1 MYYMASCQVVSHMPD
16 SRKRGCKNMKLLIL
30 IQSLYIIYLLLRIKR
45 YKKEITL
52 YKNLRL
58 MYIEMIQWLNTKHL
72 EDKK

>member
-1 MYYMASCQVVSHMPD
+1 MYQIVEREEID
-16 SRKRGCKNMKLLIL
+16 SMKLFIL
-30 IQSLYIIYLLLRIKR
+30 IQILYIIYLLLRIKR

>member
-1 MYYMASCQVVSHMPD
+1 MYQIVE
-16 SRKRGCKNMKLLIL
+16 RKDIDNMKLFIL
-30 IQSLYIIYLLLRIKR
+30 IQILYIIYLLLRIKQ

>member
-1 MYYMASCQVVSHMPD
+1 MYQIVE
-16 SRKRGCKNMKLLIL
+16 RKDIDNIKLFIL
-30 IQSLYIIYLLLRIKR
+30 IQILYIIYLLLRIKR

>member
-1 MYYMASCQVVSHMPD
+1 
-16 SRKRGCKNMKLLIL
+16 MKLLIL

>member
-1 MYYMASCQVVSHMPD
+1 MYQIVE
-16 SRKRGCKNMKLLIL
+16 RKDIDNMKLLIL

>member
-1 MYYMASCQVVSHMPD
+1 MYQIVE
-16 SRKRGCKNMKLLIL
+16 RKDIDNMKLCIL
-30 IQSLYIIYLLLRIKR
+30 IQRLCIIYLLLRIKR

>member
-1 MYYMASCQVVSHMPD
+1 MYQIVE
-16 SRKRGCKNMKLLIL
+16 RKDIDNMKLFIL
-30 IQSLYIIYLLLRIKR
+30 IQILYIIYLLLRIKR

>member
-1 MYYMASCQVVSHMPD
+1 MYQIVE
-16 SRKRGCKNMKLLIL
+16 RKDIDNMKLFIL
-30 IQSLYIIYLLLRIKR
+30 IQILYNIYLLLRIKR

>member
-1 MYYMASCQVVSHMPD
+1 MYQIVE
-16 SRKRGCKNMKLLIL
+16 RKDIDNVKLFIL
-30 IQSLYIIYLLLRIKR
+30 IQILYIIYLLLRIKR

>member
-1 MYYMASCQVVSHMPD
+1 MYQIVE
-16 SRKRGCKNMKLLIL
+16 RKDIDNMKLFIL
-30 IQSLYIIYLLLRIKR
+30 IQILYIIYLLLRIKR
-45 YKKEITL
+45 YKKEITI

>member
-1 MYYMASCQVVSHMPD
+1 MYQIVE
-16 SRKRGCKNMKLLIL
+16 RKDIDNMKLFIL
-30 IQSLYIIYLLLRIKR
+30 IQILYIIYLLLRIKR

-72 EDKK
+72 EDEK